1 MCPEVRAMFIPKL
14 QFKVTK
20 NGVTA
25 WAARS
30 AIHLVSTVREK
41 RAQRVLT
48 KANKSDHMH
57 TGEIVESS
65 SSIMGPY
72 VTLLELFPSLESL
85 LTLFKKDK
93 INLKQNG
100 LMNCYRKKSLKV
112 SN

>member
-1 MCPEVRAMFIPKL
+1 MRGLPELSTTLCA
-14 QFKVTK
+14 
-20 NGVTA
+20 
-25 WAARS
+25 S
-30 AIHLVSTVREK
+30 ALRERK
-41 RAQRVLT
+41 ELALT

-100 LMNCYRKKSLKV
+100 LMNCYRKKKSSICWEIFLA
-112 SN
+112 NM

>member
-1 MCPEVRAMFIPKL
+1 MNIGSS
-14 QFKVTK
+14 Q
-20 NGVTA
+20 NGGAASCCCVARTA
-25 WAARS
+25 LD
-30 AIHLVSTVREK
+30 LVSTLREK

-93 INLKQNG
+93 INF
-100 LMNCYRKKSLKV
+100 KKKMG
-112 SN
+112 